1 MISKIVLSFIKILIL
16 VWIIL
21 LCNLADKTP
30 GFRNLVFVL
39 GAILSVVS
47 ATIDLYTN

>member
-1 MISKIVLSFIKILIL
+1 MLIL
-16 VWIIL
+16 VWIID
-21 LCNLADKTP
+21 LCDLADKTP
-30 GFRNLVFVL
+30 GLERLDFVL